1 MEFNFGEVL
10 ETNYTYNFKTEDDES
25 LGANLFS
32 IKVRLYDDIYDQY
45 PAYARPLNINNKTIP
60 LVGEHVLLIYA
71 PNQYSSNRE
80 SGGTSNNWY
89 YISNIALQ
97 SAISHNMLPGLSNK
111 LTQTEI
117 DNIEPGV
124 TFDKTVATAPLQP
137 YEGDTITEGRHGN
150 RIRLG
155 STSNSNENRYHV
167 QPPWVGNN
175 NNDPIIILSN
185 TSTRPAN
192 DANKKQLIVENVQ
205 TDDSSLYLTSTQKL
219 SEFTLNKSLEKIK
232 PSESDFAK
240 SQFIGVADRVILKA
254 KSDIIVLDSEKSV
267 VINTDE
273 LRLGDDAATE
283 SMVYGDILARLLT
296 DLISTIR
303 TGTSGGGLIS
313 IFDKP
318 TQAKF
323 NKLTKRIQDIKSNH
337 KIK

>member
-1 MEFNFGEVL
+1 MSKVLFEIGEVISGYSDTY
-10 ETNYTYNFKTEDDES
+10 TNPDKKNKKEKIKPY
-25 LGANLFS
+25 S
-32 IKVRLYDDIYDQY
+32 IRVKIIDTTTSRDRNIRTAIPYD
-45 PAYARPLNINNKTIP
+45 INNLQVPVK
-60 LVGEHVLLIYA
+60 GEQVLIIRGFKSKSKHDDF
-71 PNQYSSNRE
+71 SSQ
-80 SGGTSNNWY
+80 WY
-89 YISNIALQ
+89 YISSFSSNSSSNINSLV
-97 SAISHNMLPGLSNK
+97 SISEQK
-111 LTQTEI
+111 LTEQQ
-117 DNIEPGV
+117 IEL
-124 TFDKTVATAPLQP
+124 KRKN
-137 YEGDTITEGRHGN
+137 YKEITEKNISLLQLYPGDRVLSGRWGN
-150 RIRLG
+150 TIRLG
-155 STSNSNENRYHV
+155 GTTKF
-167 QPPWVGNN
+167 NN
-175 NNDPIIILSN
+175 NVIQSRLLGDTETQGDPVIILSN
-185 TSTRPAN
+185 TKEHN
-192 DANKKQLIVENVQ
+192 DDKRFINENIKS
-205 TDDSSLYLTSTQKL
+205 DYSSLYLTSTQKL